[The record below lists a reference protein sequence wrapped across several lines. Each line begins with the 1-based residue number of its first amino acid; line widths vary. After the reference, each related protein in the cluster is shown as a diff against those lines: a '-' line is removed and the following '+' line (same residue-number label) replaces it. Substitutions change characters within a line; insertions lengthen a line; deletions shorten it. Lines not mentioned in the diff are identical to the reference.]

1 MTANQDAAKN
11 EQKPYQNKKIL
22 ALITFV
28 AIISLFY
35 SLFIT
40 VQMHKQLQTL
50 TLITTNMK
58 QQQANNQAEIDNRI
72 KALTGSQMRLVDNL
86 NEVKKTVKTALEER
100 LYQNNDWLLLKI
112 RYYLELA
119 AINQNWG
126 DNTQT
131 SIALLHEALSLL
143 TNLHDSR
150 LFSIMQA
157 INHDK
162 AELEAT
168 PVVDKAALLFQLDAA
183 LLLTKTLEIKSP
195 RIPAN
200 IGSSD
205 RVARPL
211 ALTWRDYLEKSIH
224 ELKQLVI
231 IRHQSQAIQP
241 LATSDDE
248 AMFRN
253 TIFLALQQAQWSVLQ
268 QNQAVYDLSL
278 TQAIDTIHRDFD
290 PDSHQ
295 TKTLIDQLHQVQ
307 SIKFQ
312 QKQIVSKQS
321 LLLLNQLITEK
332 QTPMSGEHAQ

>member
-1 MTANQDAAKN
+1 MAANQDVAKN

-50 TLITTNMK
+50 TLITANMK
-58 QQQANNQAEIDNRI
+58 QQQANNQTEIDNRI
-72 KALTGSQMRLVDNL
+72 NAITGSQMKLMDNL
-86 NEVKKTVKTALEER
+86 KVVKKTVKTVLEER

-131 SIALLHEALSLL
+131 SIALLQEALSLL
-143 TNLHDSR
+143 THLHDSR
-150 LFSIMQA
+150 LFPIMQA
-157 INHDK
+157 INQDK

-168 PVVDKAALLFQLDAA
+168 PVVDKAALLTQLDAA
-183 LLLTKTLEIKSP
+183 LLLTKKLEIKSP
-195 RIPAN
+195 HITAN
-200 IGSSD
+200 TRSSD
-205 RVARPL
+205 RVAKPL

-224 ELKQLVI
+224 ELQQLVI

-241 LATSDDE
+241 LITPDDE

-253 TIFLALQQAQWSVLQ
+253 TIFLTIQQAQWAILQ

-278 TQAIDTIHRDFD
+278 TQAINTINRGFD
-290 PDSHQ
+290 PNSYQ
-295 TKTLIDQLHQVQ
+295 TKTLINQLHSLQ
-307 SIKFQ
+307 SIKFE
-312 QKQIVSKQS
+312 QKQAVSKQS
-321 LLLLNQLITEK
+321 LVLLNQLITEK
-332 QTPMSGEHAQ
+332 PTPSSGEHAQ